1 MNLSDLSQFVRIVET
16 GSITETAN
24 QLEMT
29 PAAVSTGL
37 KRLEKQLGAQL
48 IIRTTRKLRLT
59 VEGEKFLYHCRE
71 ALDSIDKGRL
81 ALRSGEDKVNG
92 CLRLS
97 VPSDLGR
104 NTLLLWL
111 DELLLAH
118 PALSIDLTIGD
129 TLADFYSD
137 GLMQLCVMVSQKIR
151 R

>member
-1 MNLSDLSQFVRIVET
+1 M
-16 GSITETAN
+16 
-24 QLEMT
+24 
-29 PAAVSTGL
+29 
-37 KRLEKQLGAQL
+37 
-48 IIRTTRKLRLT
+48 
-59 VEGEKFLYHCRE
+59 
-71 ALDSIDKGRL
+71 
-81 ALRSGEDKVNG
+81 
-92 CLRLS
+92 RLS